1 MLQWLRKQFIRMSGP
16 SLDWVQIEVTSRCN
30 AACIYCPHTLMGD
43 RWPDKH
49 MSLDFFRT
57 LLPHLGNTDLVF
69 LQGWGEPLL
78 NKELL
83 EMIRLCKDQGNHVGF
98 TTNGTLLTEN
108 TMERIVDLGLDVL
121 GLSLAGTT
129 AATHNR
135 IRKGADF
142 NSALSRFEHLRT
154 IKEQKKTAFPSI
166 HLAYLMLRANL
177 NEIDGIV
184 PLAVRLGAD
193 QIVASQLSL
202 VLTPELSRDA
212 LFNTPENREVYT
224 ALLERIKARA
234 EEKGISFSYN
244 GPHLDDASPRCGENV
259 HRSCLI
265 SVEGDV
271 APCVFTDPVLCGEM
285 ESDDTS
291 HSPYLFEGRTYALL
305 PMAFGNI
312 GSETLTDIW
321 NKPEYVAFRRSHK
334 SGGEARLEAPL
345 AELPICCERCYKR
358 LLRIHADKAISI
370 SR

>member
-1 MLQWLRKQFIRMSGP
+1 MLQWLRKQFIRMTGP

-30 AACIYCPHTLMGD
+30 AACTYCPHTLMGD

-49 MSLDFFRT
+49 MPLDLFKK

-78 NKELL
+78 NNDLF
-83 EMIRLCKDQGNHVGF
+83 EMIRLCKDQGNRVGF

-108 TMERIVDLGLDVL
+108 AMERIVELGLDVL

-135 IRKGADF
+135 IRKGAAF
-142 NSALSRFEHLRT
+142 NRALSRFERLRT
-154 IKEQKKTAFPSI
+154 IKEQKKTDLPVI

-177 NEIDGIV
+177 NELEGIV
-184 PLAVRLGAD
+184 PLAERLGAE

-202 VLTPELSRDA
+202 VLTPELSRAA
-212 LFNTPENREVYT
+212 LFNDHEKREVYT
-224 ALLERIKARA
+224 ALLERIKAHAA
-234 EEKGISFSYN
+234 ERGISFFYN
-244 GPHLDDASPRCGENV
+244 GPDLDDASPRCGENV

-285 ESDDTS
+285 ESDDS
-291 HSPYLFEGRTYALL
+291 LSSPYLFEGRSYALQR
-305 PMAFGNI
+305 MAFGNI
-312 GSETLTDIW
+312 GREPLTDIW
-321 NKPEYVAFRRSHK
+321 NKPEYIACRRRHDSE
-334 SGGEARLEAPL
+334 GEARFGGHP
-345 AELPICCERCYKR
+345 AEPPICCERCYKR
-358 LLRIHADKAISI
+358 LLGIHTDKAIS
-370 SR
+370 